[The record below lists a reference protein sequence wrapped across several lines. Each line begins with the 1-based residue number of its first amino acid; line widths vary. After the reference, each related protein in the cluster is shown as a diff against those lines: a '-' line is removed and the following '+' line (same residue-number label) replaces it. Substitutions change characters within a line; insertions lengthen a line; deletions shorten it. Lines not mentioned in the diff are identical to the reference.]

1 MADEMKDGS
10 KEEQPEITSETPQ
23 WGANSFP
30 RGHAPQW
37 DSKMSDSV
45 LHWDVFVN
53 IDSRYWD
60 SFLPLFYYRLASFSR
75 ERITKFCEPYGI
87 AYAHAIYLIGLDIED
102 GKTPYELST
111 FLDLDA
117 GNTSRALKTLE
128 ELGYIV
134 TDRKTEKS
142 RKYHVFLT
150 ESGKALAVKI
160 RNFQIE
166 SLNNDFAGVSDD
178 EIIALR
184 RTLVKILRN
193 CDPDLDAYMSD
204 PRKDPFY
211 SLLLI
216 NSNESV
222 CHQSRH
228 VERKA
233 SGDGPQEPRAEGHG
247 SSAEASK
254 RRGRSAAPAGPD
266 VLPLNSP
273 PI

>member
-1 MADEMKDGS
+1 MVDETS
-10 KEEQPEITSETPQ
+10 KEAKVITSETPQ

-30 RGHAPQW
+30 SGHVPRW

-75 ERITKFCEPYGI
+75 ERITRFCEPYGI
-87 AYAHAIYLIGLDIED
+87 TYGHAIYLIGLDIEE
-102 GKTPYELST
+102 GQTPQQLCT

-128 ELGYIV
+128 ELGYIT
-134 TDRKTEKS
+134 TDRKTENS
-142 RKYHVFLT
+142 RKYRIFLT
-150 ESGKALAVKI
+150 ESGKDLAVKI

-166 SLNNDFAGVSDD
+166 SLNKDFAGVTD
-178 EIIALR
+178 EEVIALR

-193 CDPDLDAYMSD
+193 CDPELDAYMSD

-216 NSNESV
+216 NSNEDV

-228 VERKA
+228 VERNV
-233 SGDGPQEPRAEGHG
+233 
-247 SSAEASK
+247 
-254 RRGRSAAPAGPD
+254 PD
-266 VLPLNSP
+266 ADPDDSVPVTG
-273 PI
+273 

>member
-1 MADEMKDGS
+1 MTDGPRDEKKDD
-10 KEEQPEITSETPQ
+10 QNAITSETPQ

-30 RGHAPQW
+30 RGHAPKW

-87 AYAHAIYLIGLDIED
+87 AYGHAIYLIGLDIEE
-102 GKTPYELST
+102 GQTPQELST
-111 FLDLDA
+111 FLDLDT

-128 ELGYIV
+128 DLGYIV

-142 RKYHVFLT
+142 RKYHIYLT
-150 ESGKALAVKI
+150 ESGKDLAVKI

-166 SLNNDFAGVSDD
+166 SLNNDFAGVTD
-178 EIIALR
+178 EEVIALR

-193 CDPDLDAYMSD
+193 CDPELDAYMSD

-216 NSNESV
+216 NSNEDV

-228 VERKA
+228 VEREGLDA
-233 SGDGPQEPRAEGHG
+233 EPDDPVITA
-247 SSAEASK
+247 
-254 RRGRSAAPAGPD
+254 
-266 VLPLNSP
+266 
-273 PI
+273 